1 VKRERVRQHQ
11 EYKIMN
17 TILNKSKDSRVL
29 SREAQH
35 LDQEYQTMM
44 MYEKTLLEESN
55 RSLQASQVVRGRYD
69 LLMTGQ
75 GSPRLPHLAKYRKA
89 TTTANSE
96 LLAQ

>member
-1 VKRERVRQHQ
+1 
-11 EYKIMN
+11 
-17 TILNKSKDSRVL
+17 
-29 SREAQH
+29 
-35 LDQEYQTMM
+35 

-96 LLAQ
+96 LLAQWFSCKNSIISYIYIGSPLYYFHENQVSAL

>member
-1 VKRERVRQHQ
+1 
-11 EYKIMN
+11 
-17 TILNKSKDSRVL
+17 
-29 SREAQH
+29 
-35 LDQEYQTMM
+35 MM